1 MFNTYTKYTAFLI
14 ALYLGVTHASQ
25 LGSLFT
31 NGAAGLSTIDKTLQG
46 R

>member
-1 MFNTYTKYTAFLI
+1 MFNTYARYSALLI

-25 LGSLFT
+25 LGTLFT
-31 NGAAGLSTIDKTLQG
+31 KGAAGLSTVDKTLQG